1 MGRDFNAR
9 EARLTAR
16 MSQARTAVAAGV
28 SEPLVRLYEANPT
41 AVKDRHTRAA
51 LDAVY
56 ASFAARSSTT
66 SPPSAA

>member
-1 MGRDFNAR
+1 MGRER

-28 SEPLVRLYEANPT
+28 SEPLVRLYEANPD
-41 AVKDRHTRAA
+41 AVKDRHKRAA

-56 ASFAARSSTT
+56 ASFAARIAR
-66 SPPSAA
+66 PSAA